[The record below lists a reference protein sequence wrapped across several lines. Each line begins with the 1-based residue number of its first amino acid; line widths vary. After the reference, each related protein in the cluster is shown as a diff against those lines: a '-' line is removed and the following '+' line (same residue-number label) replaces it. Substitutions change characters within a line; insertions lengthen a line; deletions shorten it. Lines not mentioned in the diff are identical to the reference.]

1 MTRPI
6 RVLVA
11 KPGLDGHDRGAKVVA
26 AALRDAG
33 MEVIYTGLHQTP
45 EMIATAAVQEDVDVV
60 GLSILSGARM
70 TLFPRVLALLKEQGR
85 DDILL
90 TGGGIIP
97 KEDMAT
103 LRAQGVGQLFGPGT
117 STADLVNFIRTWFA
131 EKESQ
136 PT

>member
-60 GLSILSGARM
+60 GLSILSGAHM
-70 TLFPRVLALLKEQGR
+70 TLFPRVLTLLKEQGR

-97 KEDMAT
+97 KEDMEA
-103 LRAQGVGQLFGPGT
+103 LKAQGVGQLFGPGT
-117 STADLVNFIRTWFA
+117 STADLVAFIRTWFA
-131 EKESQ
+131 EKEPQ